1 MALDIALTINPTV
14 DGISLPPFVSGRL
27 SVSQT
32 TEGGGNPGLLS
43 VTTSEVTLSF
53 GSVTPGVVLLYN
65 LDETNFVEW
74 GVATGVYP
82 FRLPPRLASNSKA
95 CPALVTRQSGT
106 IYLKADTA
114 TCRVLVLGY
123 DS

>member
-1 MALDIALTINPTV
+1 MSLDIALTINPAA
-14 DGISLPPFVSGRL
+14 DGVALPPFVSGRL
-27 SVSQT
+27 SVFQT
-32 TEGGGNPGLLS
+32 TEGGGNPGVVS

-65 LDETNFVEW
+65 LDDTNFVEW

-95 CPALVTRQSGT
+95 CPALFTRQSGT

-123 DS
+123 DA

>member
-1 MALDIALTINPTV
+1 MAIDVALSINPTV
-14 DGISLPPFVSGRL
+14 DGLALPPFVSGRL

-32 TEGGGNPGLLS
+32 TEGGGNPGIIS
-43 VTTSEVTLSF
+43 VTTSEFTLSF
-53 GSVTPGVVLLYN
+53 GSVTPGLVLLYN
-65 LDETNFVEW
+65 LDKTNFVEW

-82 FRLPPRLASNSKA
+82 FRLPPRLTTSSKS
-95 CPALVTRQSGT
+95 CPALITRQSGT

-123 DS
+123 DA